1 MGKRRGASSARSPR
15 GRPGAGSAPDDE
27 QVFNDARRFL
37 ANHALESL
45 AQVEPRAV
53 QQCAEAILSAE
64 HVFTYGVGRSG
75 LVAQAFAVRL
85 VQLGLRAHF
94 IGDIATP
101 VVDEG
106 DVGILI
112 SNVGQTMSAVQTANI
127 MRRVGAKVVVLT
139 ANLSSKL
146 AQAGNV
152 IIFIPVAGESRQK
165 SLAPLGTVFEDS
177 AMILLDALVPVLMK
191 KLGETEES
199 MRARHAIWV

>member
-1 MGKRRGASSARSPR
+1 MTRRRAGGGAGPHGGRGAASP
-15 GRPGAGSAPDDE
+15 SEDE
-27 QVFNDARRFL
+27 QLFSDARRFL

-45 AQVEPRAV
+45 AKVEPRSV
-53 QQCAEAILSAE
+53 RECSEAILGAKQ
-64 HVFTYGVGRSG
+64 VFTYGVGRSG

-85 VQLGLRAHF
+85 VQLGLKAHF

-101 VVDEG
+101 VVTSG
-106 DVGILI
+106 DVDIII

-127 MRRVGAKVVVLT
+127 MRRVGAKVVVVT
-139 ANLSSKL
+139 ANLTSKL

-152 IIFIPVAGESRQK
+152 TILLPVTPEQQQR
-165 SLAPLGTVFEDS
+165 SLAPLGTVFEDC

-191 KLGETEES
+191 RLGESEES